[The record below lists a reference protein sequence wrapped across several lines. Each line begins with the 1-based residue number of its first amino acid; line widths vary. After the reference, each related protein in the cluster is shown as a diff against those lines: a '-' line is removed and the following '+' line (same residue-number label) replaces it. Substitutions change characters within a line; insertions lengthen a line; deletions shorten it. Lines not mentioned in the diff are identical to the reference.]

1 MSLRYGVFC
10 FLLCFVVFLLV
21 LKNVEVWT
29 QPIEGVLEEGGPK
42 KRETKVEGPPILGT
56 QRETTSIASYILVSE
71 KNIFHPERK
80 EFSLTTLD
88 QSKPMTRPQIILYGV
103 TLAEDYQSASIVN
116 PGRPLRKGER
126 EMMTLKIGDRVG
138 EYKMIKILPDRIA
151 MEAGEDSF
159 EVFLYDSNMPKRR
172 TAVKTESRPAEITST
187 SPAPVPAPAPAPVPK
202 AAEAPKPAEPPRER
216 VIEPPLPRPLTPPPP
231 SYPSTFRGRR
241 PATPYTPP
249 ESGK

>member
-1 MSLRYGVFC
+1 MGS
-10 FLLCFVVFLLV
+10 
-21 LKNVEVWT
+21 
-29 QPIEGVLEEGGPK
+29 
-42 KRETKVEGPPILGT
+42 
-56 QRETTSIASYILVSE
+56 QRETPSIASYIMISE
-71 KNIFHPERK
+71 KNIFNPERK
-80 EFSLTTLD
+80 EFSITGLD
-88 QSKPMTRPQIILYGV
+88 QSKPMMRPQIILYGV
-103 TLAEDYQSASIVN
+103 TLSEDYQAASIVN
-116 PGRPLRKGER
+116 PGRPLRKGEK

-187 SPAPVPAPAPAPVPK
+187 SPAPAPAPVPK

>member
-1 MSLRYGVFC
+1 MSLRYAVFC
-10 FLLCFVVFLLV
+10 LLLCFVVVLLA

-29 QPIEGVLEEGGPK
+29 QPIEGVLQEGGPK
-42 KRETKVEGPPILGT
+42 KGEARVEGPFTLGT
-56 QRETTSIASYILVSE
+56 QRETTSIASFILVSE
-71 KNIFHPERK
+71 KNIFNPERK
-80 EFSLTTLD
+80 EFSLTNLD

-103 TLAEDYQSASIVN
+103 TLAKDYQSASIVN

-138 EYKMIKILPDRIA
+138 EYKLTTVLPDRIT

-159 EVFLYDSNMPKRR
+159 EALLYDSNMPKRR
-172 TAVKTESRPAEITST
+172 TAAKTESRPAEITST
-187 SPAPVPAPAPAPVPK
+187 APAPVPAPVPR

-216 VIEPPLPRPLTPPPP
+216 VIEPPLPRPVTPPPP
-231 SYPSTFRGRR
+231 SYPIPFRGRR

-249 ESGK
+249 ESEGK

>member
-103 TLAEDYQSASIVN
+103 TLAEDHQSASIVN

-159 EVFLYDSNMPKRR
+159 EVFLYDSNMPKM
-172 TAVKTESRPAEITST
+172 KTESRPAEITST